1 MKIEILIKYTGK
13 KSRFF
18 KVFKVTG
25 NKCITAVSQN
35 SKKRVNKEVK
45 MTMVD
50 FQQQSPQW
58 LVNRYEHMN
67 SQNEQWMMQLKA
79 IQKEYYN
86 IEN

>member
-1 MKIEILIKYTGK
+1 MLWLSVEQDYFEMNYIEDRDPDKIHRK

-25 NKCITAVSQN
+25 NKCITTVSQN

-50 FQQQSPQW
+50 FQQQSPQ
-58 LVNRYEHMN
+58 
-67 SQNEQWMMQLKA
+67 
-79 IQKEYYN
+79 
-86 IEN
+86 